1 MKEMSADF
9 PTIHGIEHPGQAD
22 EDVGD
27 DDQEAKLVGVG
38 GDDDHHKLEH
48 VHQLVHRVLN
58 GADDAALR
66 LLHRL

>member
-22 EDVGD
+22 EDVGN

-48 VHQLVHRVLN
+48 VHQLVHRVLH